1 MKRFLITYIEKNTYA
16 AGLEQSIHWTAD
28 SSEEAKKQFQTQEMG
43 ICEKV
48 ISVVEE

>member
-16 AGLEQSIHWTAD
+16 SGLEQSVHRYAN
-28 SSEEAKKQFQTQEMG
+28 SPEEAKEQFQAQEMG

>member
-16 AGLEQSIHWTAD
+16 AELEQSVHRYAE
-28 SSEEAKKQFQTQEMG
+28 SAEEAKEQFQTENMG